1 MVRRTAVFID
11 PALFDSGAIGQATGR
26 EDEYFSSE
34 TESAVRI
41 IMDNFVKQLPE
52 YKRTAVEMCV
62 MSKITYEEAAKHI
75 SIMRGVETDKKTV
88 WRWAQS
94 GVEDL
99 KRWLMDSPWVA
110 PVTQGKIP
118 VDSLDLTIPIA
129 LPWEVED
136 DG

>member
-1 MVRRTAVFID
+1 MVRRTAVFIN
-11 PALFDSGAIGQATGR
+11 PALFESGAIGQATGTS
-26 EDEYFSSE
+26 DEYFAST
-34 TESAVRI
+34 TESSVRI

-62 MSKITYEEAAKHI
+62 MSKITYEDAAKHI
-75 SIMRGVETDKKTV
+75 SIVRGVPTDKKTV

-99 KRWLMDSPWVA
+99 KKWLMESPWVS
-110 PVTQGKIP
+110 PVTEGKIP
-118 VDSLDLTIPIA
+118 VDMLDLSIPIS
-129 LPWEVED
+129 LPWEAED